1 MFKITKYHKKMKLVY
16 MGAGLCTLAFLF
28 LNEDFKEF
36 DLKERLD
43 GYYVVK
49 LNNQKIGVAKDVS
62 DIEKIVD
69 DARMEI
75 TKNSENIVFMKPD
88 VKIEKQKK
96 DANQTDKATIKKRAV
111 KVLEQSKMPVSQKKE
126 AYILNV
132 DGHSMILNTKE
143 EAVDVLNRVKSQY
156 DTNNQYNVTLQENPT
171 QHLESYSISVDS
183 ASEETEGDLKGMT
196 FATNME
202 LISTYANETDIKST
216 DEVYTE
222 LTEAKP
228 TIQRYEV
235 APGDCISTIANDH
248 DMYVKEFLEINE
260 DLTEDSTIYVGDMFN
275 IMVPKAELSV
285 STKKRSSRKEY
296 YRAEPKIIEDDSM
309 YQGEE
314 KTISKGK
321 KGYRLITVDTTYVD
335 GMESTHEI
343 VEEETIKEAV
353 PAVIAKGTAI
363 APSFIRPIS
372 GGHTTSGFGYRAI
385 FGDFH
390 LGHDW
395 GIPTGT
401 SVYASC
407 GGTVLSAGWNGS
419 YGLSVLIQHPD
430 GICTRYGHLSS
441 ISVSAGDKVSQKQ
454 RIGFSGSTGNS
465 TGPHLH
471 FEVIVNGQVVNPLNY
486 VSEY

>member
-1 MFKITKYHKKMKLVY
+1 MFKITKYHKKIKLVY

-28 LNEDFKEF
+28 LHDDFKEF
-36 DLKERLD
+36 NVKERLD

-49 LNNQKIGVAKDVS
+49 LNDKKIGVAKDVS

-69 DARMEI
+69 DARLEI
-75 TKNSENIVFMKPD
+75 TKKSDNIVFMKPN

-96 DANQTDKATIKKRAV
+96 DANQTDKSTIRKRAV
-111 KVLEQSKMPVSQKKE
+111 EVLSENKMPVSKKKE

-132 DGHSMILNTKE
+132 DGHSMVLNSKE
-143 EAVDVLNRVKSQY
+143 EAVDVLNQVKNKY
-156 DTNNQYNVTLQENPT
+156 DKANQYNVTLTENAT
-171 QHLESYSISVDS
+171 QHLESYSIKVD
-183 ASEETEGDLKGMT
+183 ANEGEAKGELKGMS

-202 LISTYANETDIKST
+202 LISTYANESDVKSKE
-216 DEVYTE
+216 EVYKE

-228 TIQRYEV
+228 TMQRYEV
-235 APGDCISTIANDH
+235 VEGDCISTIANDH
-248 DMYVKEFLEINE
+248 DMYVKEFLAINE
-260 DLTEDSTIYVGDMFN
+260 DLKEDSTIYVGDMFN

-296 YRAEPKIIEDDSM
+296 YKAEPKIVEDDSM
-309 YQGEE
+309 YQGEQ

-335 GMESTHEI
+335 GVESTHEI
-343 VEEETIKEAV
+343 VEEETIKKAV

-372 GGHTTSGFGYRAI
+372 GGRTTSPFGYRAI

-395 GIPTGT
+395 SIPTGT

-407 GGTVLSAGWNGS
+407 GGTVISAGWNGS

-430 GICTRYGHLSS
+430 GVRTRYGHLSS
-441 ISVSAGDKVSQKQ
+441 ISVSAGEKVSQKQ

-471 FEVIVNGQVVNPLNY
+471 FEVIVNGQVVNPLTY

>member
-1 MFKITKYHKKMKLVY
+1 MLKISKYHRKLKLVY
-16 MGAGLCTLAFLF
+16 AFAGISTLAFLMF
-28 LNEDFKEF
+28 RDDFKE
-36 DLKERLD
+36 LETKNRLD

-49 LNNQKIGVAKDVS
+49 LNNKKIGVTKNVDEA
-62 DIEKIVD
+62 EKIVNE
-69 DARMEI
+69 ARLEI
-75 TKNSENIVFMKPD
+75 TKNSNNIVFMKPE

-96 DANQTDKATIKKRAV
+96 DTDETDGDSIKKNAI
-111 KVLEQSKMPVSQKKE
+111 KVLSKRKEEPSKKVE
-126 AYILNV
+126 ACILNV
-132 DGHSMILNTKE
+132 DGHSLILKSKE
-143 EAVDVLNRVKSQY
+143 EATEVLEKVKDKY
-156 DTNNQYNVTLQENPT
+156 DTANQYKVAISENDT
-171 QHLESYSISVDS
+171 QHLESYSVKVDP
-183 ASEETEGDLKGMT
+183 SENVDNGELKGVS

-202 LISTYANETDIKST
+202 IISTYANEEDIQRV
-216 DEVYTE
+216 DDVYAQ
-222 LTEAKP
+222 LTEEKP
-228 TIQRYEV
+228 TMQRYEV
-235 APGDCISTIANDH
+235 VPGDCISTIANNH
-248 DMYVKEFLEINE
+248 DMYVKDFLAINE
-260 DLTEDSTIYVGDMFN
+260 DLKEDSTIYIGDMFN

-296 YRAEPKIIEDDSM
+296 YKAEPKIIEDDSM

-335 GMESTHEI
+335 GVESTHEI

-363 APSFIRPIS
+363 APTFIRPIS

-419 YGLSVLIQHPD
+419 YGISVLIQHPD
-430 GICTRYGHLSS
+430 GVCTRYGHLSS
-441 ISVSAGDKVSQKQ
+441 VSVSAGDKVSQGQ